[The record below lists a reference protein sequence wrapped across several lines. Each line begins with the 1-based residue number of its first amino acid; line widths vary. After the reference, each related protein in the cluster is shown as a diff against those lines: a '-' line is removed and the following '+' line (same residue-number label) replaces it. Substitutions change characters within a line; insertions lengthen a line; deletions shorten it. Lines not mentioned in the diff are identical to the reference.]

1 MGISWWKTHVRK
13 RSWFPEILKNLPKTA
28 KYWRYYIHQ
37 FFCRQLTEKQNKAG
51 QRRLIDWMND
61 YPIIDYMNVDEVII
75 LIEMTNFRLR
85 GTLYFD
91 LIADKNLV
99 QTSKNIH
106 RRTNILFSFG
116 NISCS
121 CMLGHDSNVQIQTIF
136 HRLLCFFILY
146 INVDLIPPFLWWC
159 PIVLNKN
166 IHKAINFNYSTN
178 EIHETF
184 ISLL

>member
-1 MGISWWKTHVRK
+1 MLHTSVFLH
-13 RSWFPEILKNLPKTA
+13 
-28 KYWRYYIHQ
+28 
-37 FFCRQLTEKQNKAG
+37 QLTEKQNKAG

-121 CMLGHDSNVQIQTIF
+121 CMLGHDSNVQIQTIL

-146 INVDLIPPFLWWC
+146 INVNLIPPSYGHFCDGVQLYWT
-159 PIVLNKN
+159 K
-166 IHKAINFNYSTN
+166 
-178 EIHETF
+178 TF
-184 ISLL
+184 IKQSILIIQRMKFMRHLSLCCKQL